1 VAGQVRGRDDG
12 RGAPVV
18 CAFPT
23 SNREHHKR
31 ETMMELK
38 DEVRRVVTGHDET
51 GKAIVLIDGPTPYKN
66 VRPGSG
72 TAGRLLWVTDRSP
85 ADMKGSADRAGV
97 KVGIAPPPGG
107 SIFRTVDFPSMTD
120 EDAKLGTD
128 FMQAQISHGDQGSS
142 KYRAPTHP
150 FMHRTQSID
159 YAIVMAGEIDML
171 LDDGREIHL
180 KAGDVLV
187 QQGTNHAWINRGGKP
202 CRIAFILIDAA
213 DPMA

>member
-1 VAGQVRGRDDG
+1 MTAAAERCNAAGTTK
-12 RGAPVV
+12 
-18 CAFPT
+18 PT
-23 SNREHHKR
+23 RNR

-38 DEVRRVVTGHDET
+38 NEIRRVVTGHDAT
-51 GKAIVLIDGPTPYKN
+51 GKAIVLIDGPSPYKN

-72 TAGRLLWVTDRSP
+72 TAARLLWVTDRTP
-85 ADMKGSADRAGV
+85 ADMAGSADRANV
-97 KVGIAPPPGG
+97 KIGIAPPAGG
-107 SIFRTVDFPSMTD
+107 SIFRIVDFPPTTD
-120 EDAKLGTD
+120 EEIAKLGND
-128 FMQAQISHGDQGSS
+128 FMQAQISHGDHGGS

-171 LDDGREIHL
+171 VDDGKEIHL
-180 KAGDVLV
+180 AAGDVLV
-187 QQGTNHAWINRGGKP
+187 QQGTNHAWINRSGKP